1 MLHLCEKPHFGCSCL
16 MFLVWGFQLLG
27 LNHGFGVN
35 SGFHLNRSLTYI
47 WPLPYELTSGNETL
61 TVNPALSLSIIG
73 RGGNFKILREGFRRY
88 KKIIF
93 SFTYGVP
100 VSKNSRRIRSI
111 FDISELRI
119 IVNSDSDELKL
130 GVDESY
136 TLFIQKGEGKSIAWE
151 TTIELCMH
159 SIDVHWLIDCDPPMT
174 GIMFANACVTMAD
187 IHVSLPSFWQA
198 STIYGALRALETF
211 SQLCAFDYTSK
222 SVQIFRAPWY
232 IKDKPRFAYRGLL
245 LDTSRHHFPV
255 DVIKSIMES
264 MSYAK
269 LMARRF
275 LSRYL
280 LIQNCG
286 MVLTQNGSDILLR
299 MCVKLLG
306 IHVMAEVDV
315 PGHAES
321 WGAGYPDLWP
331 HTSCREPLDVTK
343 NFTFELISGIL
354 SEIRNIFPFELF
366 HLGGDEVNTDCWNK
380 TPHVKQ
386 WLDDKKME
394 PKDAYKYFVL
404 KAQEIA
410 ISKSWT
416 PVNWEETFNA
426 FAKSLNPRTVVHN
439 WLGPG
444 VCPKAV
450 AKGFKCI
457 FSNQRVWYLDH
468 LDVSWEEVY
477 HAEPL
482 EGISNESK
490 KELVIGGEVCM
501 WGETVDTSNV
511 QQTIWP
517 RAAAAAGAGF
527 KRLRSRIIMLDKIQ
541 VVRDHA
547 IGNNFYLLT
556 CEPSTSYYAISVR
569 CCDHQLIP
577 AAARTFPE
585 KSNRNCCKAANKE
598 SLLKPK
604 SSPSQATGDAP
615 LLLPNIQSST
625 REGLYRCSSSRIG
638 YTYDSDCGLY
648 YTSDS
653 KANCLSCFRV
663 MNHPAIF
670 VSPVKKVRTSSSS
683 NTANEISYLRDVV
696 TYKVTDD
703 LTVTRRR

>member
-151 TTIELCMH
+151 TTIE
-159 SIDVHWLIDCDPPMT
+159 
-174 GIMFANACVTMAD
+174 
-187 IHVSLPSFWQA
+187 A

-269 LMARRF
+269 LVPSYPKLWNGAYSKWERYTVEDVRQIVRF
-275 LSRYL
+275 AKTR
-280 LIQNCG
+280 
-286 MVLTQNGSDILLR
+286 
-299 MCVKLLG
+299 G

-517 RAAAAAGAGF
+517 RAAAAAERLWSTEKALSAGNDTILH
-527 KRLRSRIIMLDKIQ
+527 RLHYFRC
-541 VVRDHA
+541 
-547 IGNNFYLLT
+547 LLNRRGVQASPV
-556 CEPSTSYYAISVR
+556 ENYYAR
-569 CCDHQLIP
+569 QDP
-577 AAARTFPE
+577 GGP
-585 KSNRNCCKAANKE
+585 
-598 SLLKPK
+598 
-604 SSPSQATGDAP
+604 G
-615 LLLPNIQSST
+615 
-625 REGLYRCSSSRIG
+625 
-638 YTYDSDCGLY
+638 
-648 YTSDS
+648 
-653 KANCLSCFRV
+653 SC
-663 MNHPAIF
+663 
-670 VSPVKKVRTSSSS
+670 
-683 NTANEISYLRDVV
+683 YWQ
-696 TYKVTDD
+696 
-703 LTVTRRR
+703 